1 VAPAGGCCS
10 ATIDIPS
17 NAKPKAATVNAIAAL
32 FIIPLPISLY
42 RDTHDAH
49 DDTMNTKTTLEI
61 IVNIV
66 CFVLIV
72 LDRGVVT
79 AL

>member
-1 VAPAGGCCS
+1 
-10 ATIDIPS
+10 
-17 NAKPKAATVNAIAAL
+17 
-32 FIIPLPISLY
+32 
-42 RDTHDAH
+42 
-49 DDTMNTKTTLEI
+49 MNTKTTLEI